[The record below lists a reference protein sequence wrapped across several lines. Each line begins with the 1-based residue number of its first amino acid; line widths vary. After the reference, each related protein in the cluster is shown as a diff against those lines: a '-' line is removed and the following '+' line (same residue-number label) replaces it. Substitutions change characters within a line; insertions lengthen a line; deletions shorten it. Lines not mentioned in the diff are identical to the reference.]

1 MTQVVH
7 QLIIFFDLN
16 KKLLPLFSE
25 KEPDQLRLPDYVKVS
40 YDRFYE
46 IKTNIANNKN
56 LAPKAKNASGKTII
70 IKLKDALD
78 LIDQISE
85 NNITHNV
92 TRTIFDDKIVNE
104 ANIITSIKPT
114 DKRTKMLK
122 IFYDLG
128 EVFGGKFYD
137 IKIVDGKY
145 KSVKKTKV

>member
-7 QLIIFFDLN
+7 QLINFFDLN
-16 KKLLPLFSE
+16 QKLLPLFSE

-104 ANIITSIKPT
+104 ANIITSIEL
-114 DKRTKMLK
+114 RC
-122 IFYDLG
+122 
-128 EVFGGKFYD
+128 
-137 IKIVDGKY
+137 
-145 KSVKKTKV
+145 